1 MLSRQGFVKDDGR
14 TGAFLCPIRKDLPN
28 LLSRCFALAC
38 HVRDNDRGNRRGVQ
52 TLRRQASAAG
62 EAREGSGLLFRLDP
76 LRLPLSLTAADPVA
90 DGGSR
95 IIEISRDGIEFCR
108 SIRGVQMR
116 VRLPFSEFD
125 GVAVRVLAPGGM
137 DPVIFLSLEH
147 NDDDLSVLLQAS
159 EDSDECAA
167 AARQWS
173 RVTGRPILVAG
184 PDGRLQNPANIRKAA
199 KTHVRR
205 KRHGALRNR
214 RSMVRLRQQRAAKG
228 IIDRLHEG
236 EREIIARD

>member
-1 MLSRQGFVKDDGR
+1 M
-14 TGAFLCPIRKDLPN
+14 
-28 LLSRCFALAC
+28 
-38 HVRDNDRGNRRGVQ
+38 
-52 TLRRQASAAG
+52 RRQASAAG
-62 EAREGSGLLFRLDP
+62 AARDGSGLLFRLDP
-76 LRLPLSLTAADPVA
+76 LRLPLSLSAADPFA

-95 IIEISRDGIEFCR
+95 RIEITREGVGFCR

-116 VRLPFSEFD
+116 VKLPFSEFD

-147 NDDDLSVLLQAS
+147 GDEDLSVLLQAS

-173 RVTGRPILVAG
+173 RVTGRPILIAG
-184 PDGRLQNPANIRKAA
+184 PDGRLCNPAALRKAA
-199 KTHVRR
+199 ETKARR

-214 RSMVRLRQQRAAKG
+214 RSAVRQRQLRAAKA
-228 IIDRLHEG
+228 IAETSHEG